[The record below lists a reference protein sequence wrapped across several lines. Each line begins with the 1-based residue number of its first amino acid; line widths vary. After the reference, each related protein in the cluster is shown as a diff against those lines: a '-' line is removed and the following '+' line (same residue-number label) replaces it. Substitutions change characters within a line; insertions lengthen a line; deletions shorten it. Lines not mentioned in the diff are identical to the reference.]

1 MSITPKKKTSKSRTN
16 KRTTNWIRLTAKKVK
31 DRTML
36 NKEWT
41 WLAHMVD
48 ENWKYNGKIIIV
60 KKKKGKTTRI

>member
-36 NKEWT
+36 NKE
-41 WLAHMVD
+41 
-48 ENWKYNGKIIIV
+48 
-60 KKKKGKTTRI
+60 